1 MSSNI
6 EYLIQ
11 LHRDGVITNSD
22 LKKGINVLNLPD
34 ESSSR
39 PTEQKVLALENLR
52 KKRRDKKTHQKQRRA
67 TVSEEATAKA
77 SEEMQSEE
85 YAKVSQNLKLID
97 KPLCSYF
104 KTYGIDAHEY
114 KNTSI
119 LFVNKKSIIIG

>member
-11 LHRDGVITNSD
+11 LHRDGVITNND
-22 LKKGINVLNLPD
+22 LKKGIRALNLPD
-34 ESSSR
+34 ESSSK
-39 PTEQKVLALENLR
+39 PTEQKVSALENLR
-52 KKRRDKKTHQKQRRA
+52 KKCRDKKMHQKQRRA

-85 YAKVSQNLKLID
+85 YAKVSQNLKLIN

-104 KTYGIDAHEY
+104 KTYEIDAHKY